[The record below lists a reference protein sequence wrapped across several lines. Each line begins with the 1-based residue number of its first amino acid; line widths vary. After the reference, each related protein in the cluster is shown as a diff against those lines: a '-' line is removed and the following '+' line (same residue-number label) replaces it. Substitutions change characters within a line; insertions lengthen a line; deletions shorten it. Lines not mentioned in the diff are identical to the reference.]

1 MSCHISAIYRI
12 RSLSTASALAL
23 DVTGLLCT
31 AMSVRPSVCFFRGER
46 CGFPIANILSF
57 YQTKEYEAA
66 VMFAVKWE
74 VVRSSNERSACFL
87 LTHIDKRNDR
97 SMMFDSINITRVRNK
112 NMENTLFILL
122 LVCKE
127 IFSVF
132 SEMKEDE
139 NTCVFGWMSES
150 EFKSSAS
157 QCKRPTFTWNF
168 ILYLVTCDFYRLNL
182 FMSTRRP
189 VTWFG
194 LELASHLLLFNGI
207 SFYLAHPNGNIIAD
221 DL

>member
-1 MSCHISAIYRI
+1 MQQLDTGCLMKGEITRLCWRHTVWLSAVPFVSRLPCPLGCPVTFRLYIGYAVSPLLLPWPWI
-12 RSLSTASALAL
+12 WQAFCAQPCLSAP
-23 DVTGLLCT
+23 
-31 AMSVRPSVCFFRGER
+31 MCFFRGER

-74 VVRSSNERSACFL
+74 VVRSSNDRSACFL

-97 SMMFDSINITRVRNK
+97 SMRFDSINITWVRNK

-132 SEMKEDE
+132 SEMKE
-139 NTCVFGWMSES
+139 WMSES
-150 EFKSSAS
+150 EF
-157 QCKRPTFTWNF
+157 
-168 ILYLVTCDFYRLNL
+168 
-182 FMSTRRP
+182 
-189 VTWFG
+189 
-194 LELASHLLLFNGI
+194 
-207 SFYLAHPNGNIIAD
+207 
-221 DL
+221 